1 MNEKN
6 ILSSSDVIHKNVVTL
21 FATFMDETNLY
32 FLMELCTS
40 TLADVICRIHEQETS
55 NDPLLSNARFIRQCA
70 VYYFLQLLSGMEHLH
85 GRNIIHRDLKP
96 DNVLLTQTNCIK
108 IADFGFATFQEV
120 TVNSSSSRISSE
132 NTHTIFVGSPDYCCP
147 EALNGSAVPTNMFD
161 LWSFGCILYEFLT
174 GSMYSSHLDLH
185 KQFGSTGSMLS
196 DPKYRLIMRLLP
208 MKRRECDDD
217 IFVLSIVSG
226 RYEFIRWHDFFS
238 SSTTTEPG
246 FDRESLPAVA
256 VPAIQEVYQL
266 VDGANPR
273 WELLLE
279 ELI

>member
-1 MNEKN
+1 MEETKQPTLSISQFYLGNILGQGSFSRVHYAKSKTQRQNASECEHTTSCTYALKIIHKRSSLARRNMEYIMNEKN

-147 EALNGSAVPTNMFD
+147 EALNGSAVSTNMFD
-161 LWSFGCILYEFLT
+161 LWSFGCIY
-174 GSMYSSHLDLH
+174 SMN
-185 KQFGSTGSMLS
+185 F
-196 DPKYRLIMRLLP
+196 
-208 MKRRECDDD
+208 
-217 IFVLSIVSG
+217 
-226 RYEFIRWHDFFS
+226 
-238 SSTTTEPG
+238 
-246 FDRESLPAVA
+246 
-256 VPAIQEVYQL
+256 
-266 VDGANPR
+266 
-273 WELLLE
+273 
-279 ELI
+279 